1 MEEEILPSLLTSFPS
16 ARQECAPLL
25 SERYIERNGLFSTE
39 NTAKVNSFIKK
50 FYEFCHVAR
59 TLAHKRTL
67 INQLI
72 FTILTLFNFEKNKV
86 LESLSI

>member
-16 ARQECAPLL
+16 ERQECAPLL

-39 NTAKVNSFIKK
+39 NTAKADSIIKK
-50 FYEFCHVAR
+50 FHEFYDAAR

-72 FTILTLFNFEKNKV
+72 STFLTIFNFEK
-86 LESLSI
+86 IQF

>member
-16 ARQECAPLL
+16 ERRECAPLL

-39 NTAKVNSFIKK
+39 ITAKVNLIIKK
-50 FYEFCHVAR
+50 FYKFYDVAR

-72 FTILTLFNFEKNKV
+72 FTILTPFNNKKKKTI
-86 LESLSI
+86 L

>member
-16 ARQECAPLL
+16 ERQECAPLL

-39 NTAKVNSFIKK
+39 NTAKVNSIIMK
-50 FYEFCHVAR
+50 FYKFCDVAR
-59 TLAHKRTL
+59 TLAHQITL

-72 FTILTLFNFEKNKV
+72 FTILTIFNFEK
-86 LESLSI
+86 IQF